1 VGAPE
6 PPKIPSEP
14 AQVAWLRWL
23 ASAWRQR
30 RPGVVVLTA
39 TVVAAW
45 LLQDAMHLWS
55 SDQAA
60 TRWLL
65 AMGHIPYFVLRGQ
78 WWRLLTSAWAH
89 TDVLHM
95 GVNALML
102 WILGRP
108 LEAAY
113 GGVRLA
119 LIWFGSGLFAG
130 IAMLAN
136 PPLQTTVGASG
147 CAIGLLGALLALGVK
162 LAPQLG
168 PRLRWLMIGVPGL
181 CLLLLLAAAG
191 ERTDQLAHL
200 GGALGGLTLGL
211 ALRPQYL
218 PLGLQARR
226 RRTAG
231 WLRGVAWAWGCLQ
244 LVAILLANL
253 QMAQGIEL
261 PAVALAQFQFDDLS
275 VRYPADARRG
285 TFHQGTGSCDGDLT
299 DGAWALRSGRMPCW
313 PLPLS
318 GALVVAKRKQLF
330 TMDTGDLDAF
340 AKSMQTGQWVERQP
354 GVLVSA
360 LGREHAAVVF
370 ADPAL
375 LGAYRSSLK
384 ILATPVGQAE
394 AALPGA
400 GTPTAAPRS

>member
-1 VGAPE
+1 MGAPE

-113 GGVRLA
+113 GERVPVL
-119 LIWFGSGLFAG
+119 
-130 IAMLAN
+130 
-136 PPLQTTVGASG
+136 
-147 CAIGLLGALLALGVK
+147 LLG
-162 LAPQLG
+162 
-168 PRLRWLMIGVPGL
+168 RPGTGTEL
-181 CLLLLLAAAG
+181 CHFHLDGARVAAA
-191 ERTDQLAHL
+191 LAEVR
-200 GGALGGLTLGL
+200 AQ
-211 ALRPQYL
+211 R
-218 PLGLQARR
+218 AR
-226 RRTAG
+226 
-231 WLRGVAWAWGCLQ
+231 
-244 LVAILLANL
+244 
-253 QMAQGIEL
+253 
-261 PAVALAQFQFDDLS
+261 
-275 VRYPADARRG
+275 
-285 TFHQGTGSCDGDLT
+285 
-299 DGAWALRSGRMPCW
+299 
-313 PLPLS
+313 
-318 GALVVAKRKQLF
+318 
-330 TMDTGDLDAF
+330 
-340 AKSMQTGQWVERQP
+340 
-354 GVLVSA
+354 
-360 LGREHAAVVF
+360 
-370 ADPAL
+370 DPE
-375 LGAYRSSLK
+375 
-384 ILATPVGQAE
+384 IC
-394 AALPGA
+394 
-400 GTPTAAPRS
+400 